1 MSTTKATNTFVFS
14 SQDNLSYLFK
24 ALQGIKSA
32 SVKFY
37 PLPNGGIHWSTHIF
51 RQRFN
56 VIQHQICST
65 ERNSSTPG
73 GRVGQT
79 TFHAYLERV
88 EVLVFKKKKKKA
100 VFKSAN
106 CLTKELQIQ
115 EHVFLL
121 PIPCYPSLLLTHW
134 KKTLSRILQHGK
146 LLKKTVC
153 WGKLLLNH
161 NAGFG

>member
-37 PLPNGGIHWSTHIF
+37 PLLNGGIHWSTHIF

-88 EVLVFKKKKKKA
+88 EVLVFKKNKKKKQFLK
-100 VFKSAN
+100 VQIVWQRSCRSRNTFSFFQSHVILHFSSPTGKKPSHTFCSMENSWRRQSVEGN
-106 CLTKELQIQ
+106 C
-115 EHVFLL
+115 F
-121 PIPCYPSLLLTHW
+121 
-134 KKTLSRILQHGK
+134 
-146 LLKKTVC
+146 
-153 WGKLLLNH
+153 
-161 NAGFG
+161 